1 MTVDVQVACADG
13 APPAERLAAWAAA
26 ALGARGSE
34 TRDLCLRIVDER
46 EGAALNGRF
55 RGRDGATNVL
65 AFPAAAPNVECSATP
80 GALGDIAICAPV
92 ARREALEQRKAAADH
107 FAHLVIHG
115 VLHLL
120 GMAHGTPAEAE
131 AMEAQ
136 EVALLHGFGIANPY
150 ILGANA

>member
-26 ALGARGSE
+26 ALDAHGGE

-46 EGAALNGRF
+46 EGAALNSRF
-55 RGRDGATNVL
+55 RCRDGATNVL
-65 AFPAAAPNVECSATP
+65 AFPAAAP

-120 GMAHGTPAEAE
+120 GMAHDTPAEAE
-131 AMEAQ
+131 AMEAR
-136 EVALLHGFGIANPY
+136 EVALLQGFGIANPY